1 MFPVAA
7 AEEIIEIGHTLFQE
21 GLVVGTTG
29 NISIRTQDSG
39 CILITPSG
47 VPYPDLHPED
57 LVLVDE
63 KGQPLSGKLRP
74 SSEVLLHT
82 AIYRNRQDVNGI
94 IHTHSP
100 YASVF
105 AVNRREIPPALDEV
119 AQMIGGSVPVAEY
132 APPGTRELAEFAVSA
147 LRDRQAVLLANHGM
161 VGVGRNLREAMVVC
175 KVVEKAAQVYLLA
188 KLSGNP
194 YIFSDEEVKELRRR
208 FIKGYGQI
216 GEKERSER

>member
-7 AEEIIEIGHTLFQE
+7 AEEIIEIGHTLLQE
-21 GLVVGTTG
+21 GLVVGTAG

-47 VPYPDLHPED
+47 VPYPDLRPED

-63 KGQPLSGKLRP
+63 NGQLLSGKLRP

-82 AIYRNRQDVNGI
+82 AIYRRRQDVNGI

-105 AVNRREIPPALDEV
+105 AVNRREIPPVLDEV
-119 AQMIGGSVPVAEY
+119 AQLIGGSVPVAEY
-132 APPGTRELAEFAVSA
+132 APPGTQELAEFAVSA
-147 LRDRQAVLLANHGM
+147 LNDRQAVLLANHGM
-161 VGVGRNLREAMVVC
+161 VGVGRDLREALVVC
-175 KVVEKAAQVYLLA
+175 KVAEKAAQVYLLA

-208 FIKGYGQI
+208 FVKGYGQR
-216 GEKERSER
+216 GEKERAER